1 MNCSNLN
8 YIKIHLQNFNR
19 KIYLFANGVSTN
31 GTFIKSETS
40 TLPVGEN
47 GIPEG

>member
-1 MNCSNLN
+1 M
-8 YIKIHLQNFNR
+8 HLQNFNR
-19 KIYLFANGVSTN
+19 NIYLFTNGVSTN

-40 TLPVGEN
+40 NLSIGKN

>member
-1 MNCSNLN
+1 
-8 YIKIHLQNFNR
+8 
-19 KIYLFANGVSTN
+19 VSTN

-47 GIPEG
+47 GIPEGWTVINI